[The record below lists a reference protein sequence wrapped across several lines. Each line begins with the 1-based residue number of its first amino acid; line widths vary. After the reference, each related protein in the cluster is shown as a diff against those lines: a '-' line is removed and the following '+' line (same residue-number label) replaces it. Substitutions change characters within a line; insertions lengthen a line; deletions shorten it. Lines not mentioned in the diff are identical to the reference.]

1 MSFVH
6 HFIHLYFFTEFEIL
20 FYIYYILPYEKKLVY
35 DMFSI
40 NKMVSKY
47 DDDLV
52 IMLFNNIS
60 NINTHN
66 YDKTCDLSQ
75 DQLDNDNS
83 KLWNYCF
90 IYIISINILLFL
102 FFIKD
107 LALTYRAFY
116 NSKDIKGTDS
126 NDTDSKGKKITY
138 NSTSSLVS
146 FGSVNHIDL
155 IYKKTDTTSSLSNN
169 NASNNANTN
178 SAFSFEIE
186 PIDLELDIERAG
198 SPLNLNLK
206 CNNMTISNNSFSFYY
221 WNNSDFLL
229 ASSRTIQLIILIG
242 IFEYL
247 FFIVIV
253 NKYKIVN
260 AKLLLCKMIQ
270 EL

>member
-66 YDKTCDLSQ
+66 YDKTCDLSH

-126 NDTDSKGKKITY
+126 KDKKITY

-155 IYKKTDTTSSLSNN
+155 IYKKTDT
-169 NASNNANTN
+169 NTN

>member
-66 YDKTCDLSQ
+66 YDKTCDKSQ
-75 DQLDNDNS
+75 DQLDIDNS
-83 KLWNYCF
+83 NNKLWTYCF

-116 NSKDIKGTDS
+116 NSKDSKGTDS
-126 NDTDSKGKKITY
+126 KGTDSKGKNITY

-155 IYKKTDTTSSLSNN
+155 IYKKTDT
-169 NASNNANTN
+169 NTN

-221 WNNSDFLL
+221 WHNSDFLL

-260 AKLLLCKMIQ
+260 AKILLCKFIQ
-270 EL
+270 KI